1 MLSSKILM
9 QMKSRVIPLIEYMHI
24 YNVCSLSGMM
34 LAYTLNISVRDIV
47 RRVRN
52 IVIPSNLK
60 TADKDETHNL

>member
-1 MLSSKILM
+1 M
-9 QMKSRVIPLIEYMHI
+9 QMKSCVIPLIEYMHI
-24 YNVCSLSGMM
+24 YNVRSLSSIM